1 MDRPLYRSLATR
13 LERRI
18 AEGRYPIGSQLPPEP
33 VLEQEFGVSRITIRQ
48 ALSMLKRR
56 GLVASRSGIG
66 TVVRAGAAD
75 SKSMTVSGSIRD
87 LIYYAAGTRYT
98 PLGRKLVV
106 PPPTVGA
113 ILDLPAKAKSFC
125 FRGTRSRPQGGPFG
139 FEEVYIPEPLG
150 IGLDNAD
157 LGGRTLFS
165 LLEEKNDLKI
175 AEVEQIITAIPAPS
189 GISRKLGVAMR
200 APVLK
205 AIRIY
210 RLADGRPVEVAITFY
225 NVAKFEYVMKLLPD

>member
-1 MDRPLYRSLATR
+1 MERPLYRSLATR

-18 AEGRYPIGSQLPPEP
+18 AEGRYPIGSQLPSEP

-56 GLVASRSGIG
+56 GLLASRSGIG
-66 TVVRAGAAD
+66 TVVRAGAAN

-98 PLGRKLVV
+98 PLGHKLVV
-106 PPPTVGA
+106 PPPSIGA
-113 ILDLPAKAKSFC
+113 LLDLSAKAKAFC
-125 FRGTRSRPQGGPFG
+125 FRGIRSRPHGGPFG
-139 FEEVYIPEPLG
+139 LEEVYIPEPLG
-150 IGLDNAD
+150 DRLDNSE

-165 LLEEKNDLKI
+165 LLEEENDLKI
-175 AEVEQIITAIPAPS
+175 AEVEQIITAIPPLPDIAK
-189 GISRKLGVAMR
+189 KLGLTAR

-205 AIRIY
+205 AMRIY

>member
-1 MDRPLYRSLATR
+1 MERPLYRSLATR

-33 VLEQEFGVSRITIRQ
+33 ALEQEFGVSRITIRQ

-66 TVVRAGAAD
+66 TVVRAGAVN

-98 PLGRKLVV
+98 PLGRKVI
-106 PPPTVGA
+106 PPPSGVA
-113 ILDLPAKAKSFC
+113 ALLALPARAKVIC
-125 FRGTRSRPQGGPFG
+125 FRGTRSRRRGGPFG
-139 FEEVYIPEPLG
+139 LEEVYIPEQLG
-150 IGLDNAD
+150 SRLDNAD
-157 LGGRTLFS
+157 LGSRTLFNM
-165 LLEEKNDLKI
+165 LEEQNDLKI
-175 AEVEQIITAIPAPS
+175 AEVEQTVTAIAAPS
-189 GISRKLGVAMR
+189 EVARQLGLAAR
-200 APVLK
+200 APLLK
-205 AIRIY
+205 AVRVY
-210 RLADGRPVEVAITFY
+210 RLASGRPVEIAVTFY

>member
-1 MDRPLYRSLATR
+1 MERPLYRSLATR

-98 PLGRKLVV
+98 PLGRKVVV
-106 PPPTVGA
+106 PPPSIGA
-113 ILDLPAKAKSFC
+113 ILDLPAKAKSIC

-139 FEEVYIPEPLG
+139 LEEVYIPEPLG
-150 IGLDNAD
+150 SGLDNTD

-189 GISRKLGVAMR
+189 EIATKLGVAMR

-210 RLADGRPVEVAITFY
+210 RLADGRSVEVAITVY

>member
-1 MDRPLYRSLATR
+1 MERPLYRSLAAR

-18 AEGRYPIGSQLPPEP
+18 AEGRYPLGSQLPPEP
-33 VLEQEFGVSRITIRQ
+33 MLQREFGVSRITIRQ
-48 ALSMLKRR
+48 ALGMLKRR

-66 TVVRAGAAD
+66 TVVRAGATE
-75 SKSMTVSGSIRD
+75 SKAMTVSGSIRD

-98 PLGRKLVV
+98 PLGRKLAV
-106 PPPTVGA
+106 PPPSTGA
-113 ILDLPAKAKSFC
+113 MLDLPPKAKAFC
-125 FRGTRSRPQGGPFG
+125 FRGMRSRRQGGPFG
-139 FEEVYIPEPLG
+139 MEEVYIPETLG
-150 IGLDNAD
+150 RGLDNVQ

-175 AEVEQIITAIPAPS
+175 AEVEQVITAIPAP
-189 GISRKLGVAMR
+189 ISIARKLGIAARAPLLKAMR
-200 APVLK
+200 T
-205 AIRIY
+205 Y

>member
-1 MDRPLYRSLATR
+1 MERPLYRSLATR

-33 VLEQEFGVSRITIRQ
+33 ILEQEFGVSRITIRQ

-56 GLVASRSGIG
+56 GLLASRSGSG
-66 TVVRAGAAD
+66 TVVRAGADD

-87 LIYYAAGTRYT
+87 LIYYAAGTHYT
-98 PLGRKLVV
+98 PLGRKLAV
-106 PPPTVGA
+106 PPPSIGA
-113 ILDLPAKAKSFC
+113 ILDLPAKAKAFC
-125 FRGTRSRPQGGPFG
+125 FRGTRSRPHAGPFG
-139 FEEVYIPEPLG
+139 MEEVYIPEPLG
-150 IGLDNAD
+150 SGLDNAD

-175 AEVEQIITAIPAPS
+175 AEVEQIITAIRAPT
-189 GISRKLGVAMR
+189 GIAGKLGVAVR
-200 APVLK
+200 APLLK
-205 AIRIY
+205 AMRTY
-210 RLADGRPVEVAITFY
+210 RLADARPVEVAITLY